1 MEQIVEPGPAAT
13 WQAAL
18 AEGRLLLQRDGASG
32 KAVFPPRPVADGAI
46 EWIEA
51 SGAGTVYSATSI
63 ARKPP
68 AAAHHVALVDMAEG
82 ARIMGALDLPD
93 GAEPVIGMAVVARIA
108 PWEDGHRVVF
118 QPA

>member
-13 WQAAL
+13 WQTAL

-68 AAAHHVALVDMAEG
+68 AAAHHVAMVDMAEG

-93 GAEPVIGMAVVARIA
+93 GAEPVIGMAVVARIEA
-108 PWEDGHRVVF
+108 WEDGHRVVF